1 LYVKLYN
8 PQLDVESVEEDND
21 NITEEETIIQTA
33 LSTLDQ
39 RSAIFFIKDKF
50 FFDTKSKQPDAEKR
64 SGFDNQP
71 YIGLAVI
78 LMRSN
83 REVIASD

>member
-1 LYVKLYN
+1 MLKLYN

-39 RSAIFFIKDKF
+39 RSATFFIKDEF
-50 FFDTKSKQPDAEKR
+50 FFGTKSKQSQMQKNVLD
-64 SGFDNQP
+64 
-71 YIGLAVI
+71 
-78 LMRSN
+78 
-83 REVIASD
+83 